1 MALLS
6 GSGSVK
12 VSLIAS
18 FTARFFG
25 AIVGIIAVPLYIKL
39 IGIEAY
45 GLIGLFASMQ
55 AIVSLFDFGLGPT
68 IIREFGKSSNTPS
81 DFQRLS
87 DLAKAS
93 EVVYLLLAT
102 VICSLLLAA
111 TPWIVDSWIN
121 INDLNPAHVK
131 QALYIGVI
139 ALSVQW
145 PATLYSSGLIG
156 LQKQVALATFS
167 TAITLLRVVSSLLAL
182 YWVAATIEVFFAVNL
197 VFSIVQVITLR
208 MLMWYQL
215 PKANSWVFCKSRLL
229 ELKGFIGIMSAI
241 ALCSVLLTQLD
252 KLILSNVLTLKEFG
266 VYTLVGALA
275 GGIYIS
281 VSPIFSVIYPKL
293 SALIHSGREK
303 EVLIFY
309 HKSAQLLS
317 LILIPVVT
325 TIIFFSNDILLVW
338 TGDLKLTS
346 LASLPL
352 IFLVVGNALNGMMN
366 VPYALQLAYGK
377 PQLALINNISAIS
390 FLLPSIYFLATRY
403 GISGG
408 ALAWLILNILY
419 VIVSQYVTHRKLF
432 NKDLLKWYWVD
443 VGIPFI
449 LCITVT
455 YIFYKIMPLNI
466 TRLNTAF
473 YLGMVFLA
481 VFITALLSLP
491 EMRQIVINNLRA
503 YKASKNE
510 YL

>member
-1 MALLS
+1 MTLLS

-12 VSLIAS
+12 ASLMAS
-18 FTARFFG
+18 FIARFLG
-25 AIVGIIAVPLYIKL
+25 AIVGIIAIPLYIKL
-39 IGIEAY
+39 IGIESY
-45 GLIGLFASMQ
+45 GLIGVFASLQ

-87 DLAKAS
+87 DLAKAC
-93 EVVYLLLAT
+93 EVVYLVLAT
-102 VICSLLLAA
+102 VICSLLLVA

-121 INDLNPAHVK
+121 INDLNPSHVK

-156 LQKQVALATFS
+156 LQKQITLATFS
-167 TAITLLRVVSSLLAL
+167 TVITLLRVVSSLLAL
-182 YWVAATIEVFFAVNL
+182 YLVAPTIEIFFIVNL
-197 VFSIVQVITLR
+197 AFSIIQVIILR
-208 MLMWYQL
+208 LLMWHQL
-215 PKANSWVFCKSRLL
+215 PKANSWSFCKVRLS
-229 ELKGFIGIMSAI
+229 ELKGFIGVMSVI
-241 ALCSVLLTQLD
+241 ALCSILLTQLD

-266 VYTLVGALA
+266 VYSLIGTLA

-281 VSPIFSVIYPKL
+281 VSPVFSVIYPKL
-293 SALIHSGREK
+293 SALIHSGSEK
-303 EVLIFY
+303 EVLDFY

-317 LILIPVVT
+317 LILIPLVT
-325 TIIFFSNDILLVW
+325 MIIFFSKDILWAW

-377 PQLALINNISAIS
+377 PKLALINNIAAIL
-390 FLLPSIYFLATRY
+390 FLLPSIYFLATKY

-408 ALAWLILNILY
+408 AFAWLILNILY

-432 NKDLLKWYWVD
+432 NKDLLNWYWVD

-449 LCITVT
+449 LCTAVT
-455 YIFYKIMPLNI
+455 CVLYKIMPLNV
-466 TRLNTAF
+466 TRLNTVF
-473 YLGMVFLA
+473 YLGIIFLIVFT
-481 VFITALLSLP
+481 TALLSLP
-491 EMRQIVINNLRA
+491 EMRRIVINNLRA